1 MLTNQQKQ
9 SQIENYVQAYNA
21 FDVAGMLRDL
31 HPQVVFKNI
40 ANGEVNME
48 LTGVEAFE
56 NQANQAKAIFSE
68 RQQTI
73 TQVEFSEEA
82 VTIQIDYEGVV
93 AQDLPSGLKA
103 GQELKLNGRS
113 VFKFADDKI
122 SEIQDIS

>member
-21 FDVAGMLRDL
+21 FDVAGMLQDL
-31 HPQVVFKNI
+31 HPEVVFKNI

-48 LTGVEAFE
+48 LAGVEAFE

-73 TQVEFSEEA
+73 TQIDFSEEA

-93 AQDLPSGLKA
+93 AQDLPNGLKA

-113 VFKFADDKI
+113 VFKFAKGKI
-122 SEIQDIS
+122 IEIQDIS

>member
-21 FDVAGMLRDL
+21 FDVAGMLQDL
-31 HPQVVFKNI
+31 HPEVVFKNI

-48 LTGVEAFE
+48 LAGVEAFE

-73 TQVEFSEEA
+73 TQIDFSEEA

-93 AQDLPSGLKA
+93 AQDLPNGLKA

-113 VFKFADDKI
+113 VFKFAKDKI
-122 SEIQDIS
+122 IEIQDIS

>member
-73 TQVEFSEEA
+73 TQVEFGEEV

-93 AQDLPSGLKA
+93 AQDLPNGLKA